1 MYDAD
6 APVTSSC
13 FDVTITDKIAHIQ
26 MKRPDAFN
34 SMTRDFWNE
43 LPVIVNDINDN
54 ARARVIVITS
64 TGKHFCAGMDLSVFA
79 TGDGVSAG
87 TKSDPQT
94 NNENFRHH
102 IHHLQDTFTCLD
114 KARIPVLVAIQGG
127 CIGGAVDFVSA
138 CDIRWATKDAFFC
151 IQEIN
156 IGMTADV
163 GTFPRLCKLL
173 PDGHVRE
180 LAYTG
185 KRMLAE
191 QAKALGLVNDVF
203 DTHEELVAHVIA
215 IMPAITPSPM
225 ALIILP
231 CGKPACSPHPTWP
244 KPSAPMPQK
253 KRAIF
258 QIFCRCARKCRRD
271 EVDVSCNAN
280 FRHLAFVT
288 RGQRANLSGSKRRFV
303 LLVSHHVGKSGKT
316 ELGPRDLASLENAF
330 EL

>member
-1 MYDAD
+1 MYDTD
-6 APVTSSC
+6 APVASHC
-13 FDVTITDKIAHIQ
+13 FNVTINDKIAHIE

-102 IHHLQDTFTCLD
+102 IHHLQDTFSCLD

-203 DTHEELVAHVIA
+203 DTHEELVAHVMATAREIA
-215 IMPAITPSPM
+215 KKAPLAVTGSKVMINYARDHTIADGLDYIAMWQTGMFAPPHM
-225 ALIILP
+225 A
-231 CGKPACSPHPTWP
+231 
-244 KPSAPMPQK
+244 
-253 KRAIF
+253 
-258 QIFCRCARKCRRD
+258 
-271 EVDVSCNAN
+271 E
-280 FRHLAFVT
+280 AF
-288 RGQRANLSGSKRRFV
+288 RANAAKEPGNFPD
-303 LLVSHHVGKSGKT
+303 LLPLRKKM
-316 ELGPRDLASLENAF
+316 
-330 EL
+330 